1 MPANEGQRS
10 ATVRL
15 LSDECFRAVQHMD
28 VVRVHVALLRSQSG
42 CCRARACVNCHPDA
56 DAELVDLHTEFAS
69 SGLEIL
75 AFPCNEFGQQE
86 PGTNE
91 EIAAFAASKGV
102 GFTMFAKANVNAKC
116 TSPKTSCQPHSSAC
130 CPSNSG
136 VFDVLRKAL
145 PERVKGPL
153 KWNFEKILVGR
164 DGQPIARLPSHMA
177 PKMLVPKL
185 RKALAAEA
193 PSPSSGAK
201 QDL

>member
-1 MPANEGQRS
+1 MR
-10 ATVRL
+10 VKCRL
-15 LSDECFRAVQHMD
+15 
-28 VVRVHVALLRSQSG
+28 
-42 CCRARACVNCHPDA
+42 DA
-56 DAELVDLHTEFAS
+56 DKQLVDLHTEFAS

-91 EIAAFAASKGV
+91 EIAAFAASKRV

-116 TSPKTSCQPHSSAC
+116 MSPKTSCQPHSSAC

-145 PERVKGPL
+145 PARDHGPL
-153 KWNFEKILVGR
+153 QWNFEKFLVGR
-164 DGQPIARLPSHMA
+164 DGRPIARFPTNTP
-177 PKMLVPKL
+177 PKQLVPQL

-193 PSPSSGAK
+193 PPASSGAK